1 MKNKNNKPIFF
12 CGLGE
17 QPSAYKSL
25 SKFLN
30 IIPID
35 WNKIKIPK
43 FKADTAVGFSMG
55 AILACE
61 YAIKNK
67 VKNLILCSMTTG
79 VESLE
84 KIKSEKI
91 IFLIG
96 EKEKWVIKD
105 TKRVLKTVKNRA
117 KIIIV
122 PKADHKIDR
131 NYQKKLLEVIH
142 VYT

>member
-17 QPSAYKSL
+17 QPPAYKSL
-25 SKFLN
+25 SKYLN

-43 FKADTAVGFSMG
+43 LKTEVVVGFSMG

-61 YAIKNK
+61 YALRNK
-67 VKNLILCSMTTG
+67 VKTLILCSMTTG

-84 KIKSEKI
+84 KVKADKI

-96 EKEKWVIKD
+96 ENEKWMIKD

-117 KIIIV
+117 EMIII

-131 NYQKKLLEVIH
+131 NYKNKILGVIKAEI
-142 VYT
+142 